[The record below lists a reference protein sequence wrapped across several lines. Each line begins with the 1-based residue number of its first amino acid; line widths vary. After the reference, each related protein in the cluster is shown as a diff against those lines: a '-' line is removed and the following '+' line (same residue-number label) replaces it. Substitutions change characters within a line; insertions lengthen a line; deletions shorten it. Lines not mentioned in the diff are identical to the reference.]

1 MNNFKFINK
10 TIGHFLFV
18 IVLIFFSTLNA
29 KNIDKFFKSEFIS
42 DYFSGIL
49 LLNQENYED
58 SYKYLKKLDGLEENH
73 KSFATKYL
81 YTLVN
86 SGNFNQAVNF
96 AKKLEKEQKDSFE
109 SDLVIGVFNLKNSK
123 FKTSNK
129 YFLKAKQR
137 YSRTVLDNYVAH
149 SLYNW
154 SNLETEEFEKA
165 LNNLNKIDN
174 RFENLKNIQN
184 VFLHCYFNS
193 GKTKLFYEKLLSNQ
207 EIDFSRY
214 NYFYAKYLYNIGE
227 KDQAKTIT
235 EVSLKKYPRNL
246 LLNQFKIDLANKS
259 NKFDFDCRK
268 KNHVVAE
275 ILYVTANA
283 LSSQSAYSLSNFYL
297 NLSKHLNR
305 DFHAFDTL
313 LAENFYKIEDFLSA
327 KKIYQKLKNHGNAFK
342 WYSNKQIARIFIL
355 QGDKKKGVKLF
366 KDSYDS
372 LFIKG
377 VYQTFD
383 YAEFLKNNEKFN
395 KSIKYYTKILNLID
409 KNHQLYPEVTDG
421 RGVAFERI
429 GEWEK
434 AEKDLL
440 ASLKASPN
448 QAYVINYLAYSWI
461 EKGEKIEKS
470 LMMLEKA
477 NQLKSNDPYILDS
490 LGWALFKLKRYKE
503 SKNYLQLAV
512 RLMPEDPIVNDH
524 YGDVLWKNGK
534 EIQARYYWNYVLNLE
549 KLEINLKEKV
559 QQKLIKGL

>member
-81 YTLVN
+81 YALVN

-193 GKTKLFYEKLLSNQ
+193 DKTKLFYEKLLSNQ
-207 EIDFSRY
+207 EIDFSR
-214 NYFYAKYLYNIGE
+214 
-227 KDQAKTIT
+227 
-235 EVSLKKYPRNL
+235 
-246 LLNQFKIDLANKS
+246 
-259 NKFDFDCRK
+259 
-268 KNHVVAE
+268 
-275 ILYVTANA
+275 
-283 LSSQSAYSLSNFYL
+283 
-297 NLSKHLNR
+297 
-305 DFHAFDTL
+305 
-313 LAENFYKIEDFLSA
+313 
-327 KKIYQKLKNHGNAFK
+327 
-342 WYSNKQIARIFIL
+342 
-355 QGDKKKGVKLF
+355 
-366 KDSYDS
+366 
-372 LFIKG
+372 
-377 VYQTFD
+377 
-383 YAEFLKNNEKFN
+383 
-395 KSIKYYTKILNLID
+395 
-409 KNHQLYPEVTDG
+409 
-421 RGVAFERI
+421 
-429 GEWEK
+429 
-434 AEKDLL
+434 
-440 ASLKASPN
+440 
-448 QAYVINYLAYSWI
+448 
-461 EKGEKIEKS
+461 
-470 LMMLEKA
+470 
-477 NQLKSNDPYILDS
+477 
-490 LGWALFKLKRYKE
+490 
-503 SKNYLQLAV
+503 
-512 RLMPEDPIVNDH
+512 
-524 YGDVLWKNGK
+524 
-534 EIQARYYWNYVLNLE
+534 
-549 KLEINLKEKV
+549 
-559 QQKLIKGL
+559 